1 MTGDDRGYADG
12 MDIENITALAID
24 HIGIAVTDLDAAIAN
39 ASRFALAPVSRHRV
53 ESQGVEE
60 VMLPVGESFVQYLCP
75 LSADTTVGRF
85 LERRGEGLHHV
96 AYRVA
101 DLKAALDALHVAGV
115 RLIDRE
121 PRVGSEPGT
130 SIAFVHPE
138 SNNGTL
144 VELVQRD

>member
-1 MTGDDRGYADG
+1 
-12 MDIENITALAID
+12 MDITDPRAALAID
-24 HIGIAVTDLDAAIAN
+24 HVGIAVHDLDAAIAR
-39 ASRFALAPVSRHRV
+39 AGTYALAPVSRHRV
-53 ESQGVEE
+53 EVQGVEE

-75 LSADTTVGRF
+75 LGPDTTVGRF

-101 DLKAALDALHVAGV
+101 DLRAALDALDADGV

-121 PRVGSEPGT
+121 PRTGSEPGT
-130 SIAFVHPE
+130 LIAFVHPE